1 MTDRVVCDASVIV
14 AALLDSGP
22 DGQWAVA
29 RLTGVDLHA
38 PSLMHYECANVIRR
52 LELGDTVGADQAAL
66 AYADL
71 LDLNVTVWPY
81 EVLGG
86 RIWQLRQNLTSY
98 AAAYVALAEALSA
111 TLITLDRRIAR
122 SPGVEC
128 AIASPPRP

>member
-22 DGQWAVA
+22 DGQWAA
-29 RLTGVDLHA
+29 GRLTGVDLHA

-52 LELGDTVGADQAAL
+52 LELSGSVGADQAAM

-86 RIWQLRQNLTSY
+86 RTWQLRQNLTSY
-98 AAAYVALAEALSA
+98 DAAYVALAETLTA
-111 TLITLDRRIAR
+111 TLITMDRRIAR
-122 SPGVEC
+122 SPAVKC
-128 AIASPPRP
+128 TVACPV

>member
-1 MTDRVVCDASVIV
+1 MTDRVVCDASVVV
-14 AALLDSGP
+14 AALLDSGA
-22 DGQWAVA
+22 DGHWAVA

-38 PSLMHYECANVIRR
+38 PSSMHYDCANVIRR
-52 LELGDTVGADQAAL
+52 LELGATVSADQAAL
-66 AYADL
+66 AHADL
-71 LDLNVTVWPY
+71 LDLNITVWPY

-98 AAAYVALAEALSA
+98 DASYVALAETLSA

-128 AIASPPRP
+128 AIVSPV

>member
-22 DGQWAVA
+22 DGQWAVG

-38 PSLMHYECANVIRR
+38 PTVVHYECANVIRR
-52 LELGDTVGADQAAL
+52 LELAGNVGADQAAL
-66 AYADL
+66 AYVDL

-81 EVLGG
+81 EVLGA

-98 AAAYVALAEALSA
+98 DAAYVALAETLSA
-111 TLITLDRRIAR
+111 TLVTLDQRIAR
-122 SPGVEC
+122 SPGIEC
-128 AIASPPRP
+128 AIAGPT

>member
-1 MTDRVVCDASVIV
+1 MTDRVVCDASAIV

-22 DGQWAVA
+22 DGQWAVS

-52 LELGDTVGADQAAL
+52 LELAGTVGADQAVL

-71 LDLNVTVWPY
+71 LDLNVTLWPY
-81 EVLGG
+81 EVLGA
-86 RIWQLRQNLTSY
+86 RIWQLRPNLTSY
-98 AAAYVALAEALSA
+98 DAAYVALAETLSA
-111 TLITLDRRIAR
+111 TLVTLDQRIAR

-128 AIASPPRP
+128 AIASRT